1 MSPGPLEEQETLAL
15 FTFSVGVHSYAV
27 DLRRVDEVL
36 PPMEVTEAPGARA
49 PVVGAVSLRGER
61 VPVVELRQCL
71 PVVDAPLGARPGL
84 LVCWLGRR
92 KVGFLVDA
100 VGAVAQVSA
109 ASLLAPSAGAGV
121 SPAVAAV
128 WAQPP
133 GVHFLLDVKE
143 LLRGQ
148 SPSPPPTG

>member
-1 MSPGPLEEQETLAL
+1 MSLGSPQDETLEL
-15 FTFSVGVHSYAV
+15 FTFSVGAQSYAV

-36 PPMEVTEAPGARA
+36 PPMEVTPAPDARA
-49 PVVGAVSLRGER
+49 LVVGSVTLRGER
-61 VPVVELRQCL
+61 VPVVELRRCL
-71 PVVDAPLGARPGL
+71 PEGAAAAGARPGL

-92 KVGFLVDA
+92 RVGFLVDG
-100 VGAVAQVSA
+100 VGAVAHVA
-109 ASLLAPSAGAGV
+109 ASSLLAPPKGAGV

-133 GVHFLLDVKE
+133 GVHFLLDLKE

-148 SPSPPPTG
+148 SPSPPPRG

>member
-1 MSPGPLEEQETLAL
+1 MSLARPQDETLEL
-15 FTFSVGVHSYAV
+15 FTFSVGAHSYAV

-36 PPMEVTEAPGARA
+36 PPLEVAPSPDARA
-49 PVVGAVSLRGER
+49 PVVGCVTLRGER

-71 PVVDAPLGARPGL
+71 PEGAVAAGARPGL

-92 KVGFLVDA
+92 RVGFLVDG
-100 VGAVAQVSA
+100 VGAVAQVA
-109 ASLLAPSAGAGV
+109 ANSLGAPPAGLAV
-121 SPAVAAV
+121 SYAVAAV

-133 GVHFLLDVKE
+133 GVHFLLDLKE

-148 SPSPPPTG
+148 SLSPPPTG

>member
-1 MSPGPLEEQETLAL
+1 MSVGLPDDETLEL
-15 FTFSVGVHSYAV
+15 FTFTVGPHSYAV

-36 PPMEVTEAPGARA
+36 PPLEVTEAPGARA
-49 PVVGAVSLRGER
+49 PVVGAVNLRGER
-61 VPVVELRQCL
+61 VPVVELRRCL
-71 PVVDAPLGARPGL
+71 PLGDSALGARPGL

-92 KVGFLVDA
+92 KVGFLVDG
-100 VGAVAQVSA
+100 VGAVAQVA
-109 ASLLAPSAGAGV
+109 VASLLAPSAGAGV

-133 GVHFLLDVKE
+133 GVHFLLDLKE

-148 SPSPPPTG
+148 SPSPAPPG